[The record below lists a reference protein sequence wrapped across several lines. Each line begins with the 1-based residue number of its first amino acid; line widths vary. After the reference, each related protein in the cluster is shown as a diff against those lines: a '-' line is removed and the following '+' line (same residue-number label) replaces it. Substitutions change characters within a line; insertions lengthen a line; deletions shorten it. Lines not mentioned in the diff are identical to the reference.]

1 MDRRTRY
8 QLLAFVAASY
18 AITGLTGWAAVKLV
32 QEISTMC
39 ICPTTEKPA
48 TPATPENQA
57 SILTDLLAKAEE
69 ASHYIGLHHPEVVA
83 QIKAMGVSVPAFSV
97 QAPVIR
103 DLVASIKAAAP
114 VLGLEL
120 AS

>member
-48 TPATPENQA
+48 TPENQA
-57 SILTDLLAKAEE
+57 SILADLLAKAEE